1 MSSSKSSKDTFEPL
15 KVETTLLKI
24 ELKTFGDIV
33 TKEYDLIP
41 FHPNMADMKDLSNNN
56 YILFPSFVKITMK
69 DLKDSGALG
78 NGQDYKKIFT
88 NLEKFINL
96 IKYVTR
102 QNKENEEEDFTLLVD
117 QSQYKNYAMSFVKDF
132 TSDITSDFRTVQK
145 YEPLTE
151 VEIVTNN
158 IGLIKNLFFPEK
170 GRFYI
175 LGHDYIINKSQYIP
189 PYKASM
195 DINRALE
202 DKKKIPLHY
211 DITIELQ
218 LLDATNNPNVG
229 DFSRLSCKA
238 KKVSITNDIHEMFY
252 TKVNGKE
259 LPRAVLPSLT
269 IPTTTSKRGFGKL
282 QLEWEERNK
291 FVKQAL
297 TEKERQEQENKK
309 TSLQKKMDKFEKK
322 QKEYNKIPPLWIKE
336 TKAINDKYNV
346 FEKDAKGFQEE
357 YKDLSNNSFSLSEIN
372 GKIKDAIDLL
382 IDSARTTNPE
392 ISTSPADIDALTS
405 KIKSDTA
412 IIVNNEPFLQKLKAD
427 EIKPINAKYVAPF
440 LVDMEEKKKDI
451 DALQQ
456 EYDSAKAQVV
466 KDTGTANAQ
475 SSQQELFKV
484 QNKLVK
490 VKTDYTILQG
500 KLGEKGDGQ
509 KLVEG
514 WIATLKDMD
523 SFKETVNNEKTS
535 SEKKIVNESV
545 NIELK
550 KKMEEINKL
559 KKTLYLAKF
568 KEGNLTEVTKS
579 ERDKFEKEPTP
590 IDSAEILKS
599 NLKLLE
605 DDYLDI
611 ANKIS
616 TSNKVQGIITLLTA
630 DLNRIKD
637 LKNAKDFEKKTIDS
651 KLQKISKE
659 IGDLSRSEALA
670 DANKIRIDTLK
681 KEQKKYNEMLTPRVK
696 FIDEILNYEKDYD
709 KKIKELREGIK
720 NNKNITIDSSVISVI
735 RKEFS
740 DKINTPAFET
750 TSGDL
755 SEDKS
760 GGGGGIWN
768 NDSSNSIK
776 ITTNN
781 TKRNIHN
788 LKKKNTRRRLIKLK
802 RLIKTLKRHYKKKKK
817 HYTRRRD

>member
-56 YILFPSFVKITMK
+56 YILFPSFVKITMT
-69 DLKDSGALG
+69 DLKKSGAIG

-102 QNKENEEEDFTLLVD
+102 PNKEDEDFTLLVD
-117 QSQYKNYAMSFVKDF
+117 QTQYKNYAMSFVKDF

-145 YEPLTE
+145 YEPLSE
-151 VEIVTNN
+151 LEIITNN
-158 IGLIKNLFFPEK
+158 IGLIKSLFFPVN

-189 PYKASM
+189 PYKASI

-202 DKKKIPLHY
+202 GKKKIPLHY

-229 DFSRLSCKA
+229 DFGRLSCKA

-252 TKVNGKE
+252 TKIDGKE
-259 LPRAVLPSLT
+259 RPKAVLPSLT
-269 IPTTTSKRGFGKL
+269 VPTTTSKRGFSKL

-291 FVKQAL
+291 FIKQAL
-297 TEKERQEQENKK
+297 TEKERLEQENKK

-322 QKEYNKIPPLWIKE
+322 QEEYNKIPPLWIKE
-336 TKAINDKYNV
+336 TKAIDNKYNE
-346 FEKDAKGFQEE
+346 FEKDAKGFQDE
-357 YKDLSNNSFSLSEIN
+357 YKELKKNSLSLLELD

-382 IDSARTTNPE
+382 IDSAKTTNPE
-392 ISTSPADIDALTS
+392 ITYSQTDIDALTS

-412 IIVNNEPFLQKLKAD
+412 IIVDKDPFIKNLK
-427 EIKPINAKYVAPF
+427 EGEKKIINSKYVAPF
-440 LVDMEEKKKDI
+440 LIDMEEKKKDV
-451 DALQQ
+451 DALQK
-456 EYDSAKAQVV
+456 EYDSAKAQVA
-466 KDTGTANAQ
+466 KDTGTVNAQ
-475 SSQQELFKV
+475 ASQQELFKV
-484 QNKLVK
+484 QNKLLK
-490 VKTDYTILQG
+490 AKTDYTLLQG

-514 WIATLKDMD
+514 WSATLTDME

-550 KKMEEINKL
+550 KKLEEINKL
-559 KKTLYLAKF
+559 KKILYLAKF
-568 KEGNLTEVTKS
+568 KEGNINEVTKS
-579 ERDKFEKEPTP
+579 EKDKFEKEPVP
-590 IDSAEILKS
+590 IESVKTLETNLKS
-599 NLKLLE
+599 LE
-605 DDYLDI
+605 DDYLEI

-637 LKNAKDFEKKTIDS
+637 DLRNSKESEKKSIDS
-651 KLQKISKE
+651 KIKTNSDEISN
-659 IGDLSRSEALA
+659 LSRIIKDPENIKDPNVKRIA
-670 DANKIRIDTLK
+670 DLQAD
-681 KEQKKYNEMLTPRVK
+681 QKKNDDKLQPRVK
-696 FIDEILNYEKDYD
+696 FIEKALEFETIYNA
-709 KKIKELREGIK
+709 KIKELRDSIK
-720 NNKNITIDSSVISVI
+720 NVGRNTTINSSII
-735 RKEFS
+735 NELRTKFS
-740 DKINTPAFET
+740 DAITQSNFNTT
-750 TSGDL
+750 TVDT

-760 GGGGGIWN
+760 GGGRRKEI
-768 NDSSNSIK
+768 I
-776 ITTNN
+776 IHNN
-781 TKRNIHN
+781 TRRNVHIHN
-788 LKKKNTRRRLIKLK
+788 LKKKNTKRRLIKLK
-802 RLIKTLKRHYKKKKK
+802 RLIKTLKRHYKKRKR
-817 HYTRRRD
+817 HYTRRHD